1 MTTSNVASRGRK
13 ASKPSKP
20 RRDYPLFAHRNGQW
34 AKKVRGKLF
43 YFGTWEDPIAAEKK
57 WERDKEALLDG
68 RNPDESRHGDSIG
81 WAVNCFMDSKQLQ
94 NDRGELT
101 KRALDDY
108 HRVCKHVAAFFGKGR
123 RLDSLRSPDIERYRN
138 SLPDTWGP
146 TTTNNH
152 LRLVRVFF
160 KYVNDAELC
169 DRPIRYAI
177 GLKAVPKSSV
187 RKHQAKKPAKEFA
200 AEECWRLLDAAGT
213 PMRAFVLLGLN
224 CGFGTA
230 DIARL
235 RIDQIDFDKQWIGD
249 ARGKTGVSRGS
260 WLWRETVK
268 ALQEAINERPD
279 TTNAELD
286 QLAFLTTHRRPWSED
301 GGTSHPLTLAFAKL
315 KKAAKVDKRGVG
327 HYALRHT
334 FATVA
339 SDAGDQQAVDF
350 VMGHHDPSMAAVYRE
365 GIDPARVKAVCQHV
379 RDWLMDGKPNGG
391 AM

>member
-1 MTTSNVASRGRK
+1 M
-13 ASKPSKP
+13 
-20 RRDYPLFAHRNGQW
+20 
-34 AKKVRGKLF
+34 
-43 YFGTWEDPIAAEKK
+43 
-57 WERDKEALLDG
+57 
-68 RNPDESRHGDSIG
+68 
-81 WAVNCFMDSKQLQ
+81 
-94 NDRGELT
+94 
-101 KRALDDY
+101 
-108 HRVCKHVAAFFGKGR
+108 
-123 RLDSLRSPDIERYRN
+123 
-138 SLPDTWGP
+138 
-146 TTTNNH
+146 
-152 LRLVRVFF
+152 
-160 KYVNDAELC
+160 
-169 DRPIRYAI
+169 
-177 GLKAVPKSSV
+177 
-187 RKHQAKKPAKEFA
+187 
-200 AEECWRLLDAAGT
+200 LDAAGT